1 MSVAAREVV
10 TRYRLDTTGVTKQL
24 RDMATSAKSSAT
36 SLAAIDKATQTTA
49 ANTSALAKTV
59 ASATGY
65 LKTFIGLK
73 ITGFMLGVS
82 DAAANLK
89 QQISSVSANTVGFSQ
104 AFRDLKDLTIS
115 VGGDI
120 SSLSAYYAQLGQ
132 SIDGISHSDIVGA
145 LDLASTAL
153 VKAGASTASVNAVMR
168 QFTQGLSSG
177 KVQGE
182 ELISIMEGA
191 PPIMIAWANAMGKG
205 AGEIKKLSAAGQF
218 TTASFFEL
226 RDSIQANLDKI
237 QGSEPVVLTFGRAL
251 NNLKTR
257 VTSLVVENKTF
268 AQVLSLA
275 AEAVD
280 LIGRGLEEGLQP
292 ILSGLSNSVEAV
304 KTSFADFDKSA
315 DGIVRTKDAV
325 NDLDDAVQGMDLSY
339 IGDFWLNVFEVEVPA
354 AVASATV
361 AFAGLWESIKVSAS
375 YLADQLPLLFS
386 QAINAIKTAFWSL
399 VGAVA
404 DAFNSVATTVASGVE
419 SIANT
424 TISGINSLIAGV
436 NNLPLVNIGQI
447 GNINVTP
454 IKVFAEAAA
463 VATTEVARL
472 NAEYADTSKISAANT
487 AQYQKSISAI
497 EATTTASSE
506 AAGAEAKHRTE
517 LNKLAREYPDVTKET
532 YKAQKSTDALSSSM
546 TGGKGGSKGGG
557 GGGASGAAKE
567 LAKQLAEV
575 QKVLKETG
583 KYIDDYRDKLE
594 EQIKTAQLSDRE
606 KAIYR
611 TESELTK
618 KALELEG
625 KAVDALA
632 EGNTRLAETYRKSA
646 AEVRAVIPEM
656 VELSAKAYDLE
667 QQSKGLA
674 AAWDES
680 IREVV
685 RSIQDDL
692 ADAFYDLFT
701 GVSNGAS
708 SFLKSLKEQL
718 LKGLSNIAAAIVQQ
732 PINVVI
738 NGVIGS
744 VSGSATASV
753 AESTVS
759 SVTGSSSSI
768 SSIFSAGGNLTKLL
782 NLFSSSSFSV
792 GATLGDFIE
801 SATFETAFN
810 EAGTYIA
817 QGLTQTSNLALIGGG
832 IAGGIAA
839 SFINSSLF
847 GDSIGVQIGG
857 AIGSTVGSV
866 AGAAISSS
874 VTAAIGAEVG
884 TAVFPVIGTA
894 IGAII
899 GGVAGGWFGSLFG
912 SDPNPRA
919 SFDFTSEGY
928 INSWQSK
935 DWKQAGLS
943 KDTLSKIKKNWNESI
958 DGLRTL
964 FTAIGV
970 DVDEVISGIKFNEGR
985 IKAGDISGYLDK
997 KLNEII
1003 DALIAETP
1011 ELYQK
1016 YYESV
1021 GRDITAFAENFEDL
1035 TTIIQTSAIALGTLD
1050 PKSYQTVDQ
1059 VVEALGKLNTAEL
1072 APVAS
1077 GLSNLSTVL
1086 DTLGIRTSTV
1096 SLGLA
1101 SIYDV
1106 FASRGEQVP
1115 TTIAE
1120 FKALYDSIDLTTA
1133 SGIRFAAAIGELGTH
1148 FTLYLTYSENLANAM
1163 DAISTATG
1171 NYRRQLEKS
1180 AGSLVTLL
1188 DTFYSESKKTSIALD
1203 LVSEAFDSLDL
1214 KLPATRQ
1221 AFDDL
1226 LNSLDPVVA
1235 KDRQVIEVLS
1245 SIVPELQI
1253 YVDTLGEQAD
1263 VTEDVTTASKAAGY
1277 AIQDYVDALLSVQS
1291 TLDSTRSSIFEFG
1304 LSSETLYNMR
1314 KAEADALLESLRTM
1328 TDPVKIES
1336 TVSEIDKLIQSGWGL
1351 LDETQ
1356 KSALKDQFLSYLDE
1370 VEALA
1375 EAQLAKGVESILP
1388 ESADTFD
1395 AAVVS
1400 FANAISEMNN
1410 TFGTNS
1416 AQMSEAANSQ
1426 EAAAAQMIAA
1436 ANTIQSAALSIPTQI
1451 TVVVKQSELV

>member
-24 RDMATSAKSSAT
+24 RDMAVSAKSSAT

-82 DAAANLK
+82 DAAANLQ

-257 VTSLVVENKTF
+257 VIALVVENKGLRETMG
-268 AQVLSLA
+268 LA
-275 AEAVD
+275 AKAVEGFGILLDELAPAFAIVGNSIEAVST
-280 LIGRGLEEGLQP
+280 GLANLGKSS
-292 ILSGLSNSVEAV
+292 SGIDEANKSLKELK
-304 KTSFADFDKSA
+304 KTSKEIEPSTFD
-315 DGIVRTKDAV
+315 VLV
-325 NDLDDAVQGMDLSY
+325 Y
-339 IGDFWLNVFEVEVPA
+339 IFEVELPA
-354 AVASATV
+354 AFAGAIPIIKGFWDVISENATFVLEVILQSVENTILNIESSWWTIVGTVSSVFNNIASVVASAME
-361 AFAGLWESIKVSAS
+361 A
-375 YLADQLPLLFS
+375 
-386 QAINAIKTAFWSL
+386 
-399 VGAVA
+399 
-404 DAFNSVATTVASGVE
+404 
-419 SIANT
+419 IANK
-424 TISGINSLIAGV
+424 TIDV
-436 NNLPLVNIGQI
+436 
-447 GNINVTP
+447 
-454 IKVFAEAAA
+454 
-463 VATTEVARL
+463 L
-472 NAEYADTSKISAANT
+472 NALASAANDIPFVDIDPISHIDVKPIQDYANFMDYAATKSKELDRQSTQLNATMATGRLRVHENTVAIT
-487 AQYQKSISAI
+487 ANASAQ
-497 EATTTASSE
+497 SE
-506 AAGAEAKHRTE
+506 SAAAAARSKAE
-517 LNKLAREYPDVTKET
+517 LNRLARQYPDLVKET
-532 YKAQKSTDALSSSM
+532 YKATKSTNDHKDSVNKNAKA
-546 TGGKGGSKGGG
+546 TKGAGD
-557 GGGASGAAKE
+557 AAKE
-567 LAKQLAEV
+567 YAKELKEV
-575 QKVLKETG
+575 NKVVKETG

-685 RSIQDDL
+685 RSIQGDL

-759 SVTGSSSSI
+759 SVTGSSSSL

-792 GATLGDFIE
+792 GATLGNFIE